1 MVEYDIGV
9 IIDEEIEDGKSYLT
23 ASIVDEFGR
32 SYFKCDLERSDSP
45 KMISKKFKEYAQ
57 QAIKDKTSEK
67 LVRSMARD
75 VFLLA
80 AKRVPGL
87 SEDELGLD

>member
-9 IIDEEIEDGKSYLT
+9 IIDEEIEDGKSYLI

-32 SYFKCDLERSDSP
+32 SYFKCDLEWSDTP
-45 KMISKKFKEYAQ
+45 KMVSKKFKEFAQ
-57 QAIKDKTSEK
+57 IAFKDKTSEK
-67 LVRSMARD
+67 QVRRMTRD

-80 AKRVPGL
+80 AKKVPGL
-87 SEDELGLD
+87 NDDGLGLD